1 MPLLHQTVKSLLVFS
16 LPGLLVTL
24 GLFWLMHIMLTTQ
37 TQTTKKIETPKMME
51 LMPVLQ
57 QEKGEQGK
65 AGGKPVIQPQK
76 VLSEP
81 KPTPLKKPIPKV
93 QKKVVEKPLPKE
105 VIEKPVVKE
114 MPVKPVAKIE
124 KPLDV
129 PVPAR
134 NATAVQ
140 ANALAGQTDNHPKGG
155 GVVHSNASSSAI
167 VSTGAVLLEKVDPKY
182 PRRAF
187 DRHIEGWVKVEFTIT
202 VEGTVSDPKV
212 IVAEPAEIFDDAAL
226 TAISQFR
233 FKAKTVGGAAV
244 SQRATQTI
252 QFKLTNE

>member
-1 MPLLHQTVKSLLVFS
+1 MPQLHQTVKSLFVFS
-16 LPGLLVTL
+16 LPGLFVTL
-24 GLFWLMHIMLTTQ
+24 GLFWLMHIMLITH

-57 QEKGEQGK
+57 QEKGEAK
-65 AGGKPVIQPQK
+65 APGGNPVVQPQK
-76 VLSEP
+76 ALPEP

-93 QKKVVEKPLPKE
+93 QKKVVEKLLPKE
-105 VIEKPVVKE
+105 VVEKPVVKE
-114 MPVKPVAKIE
+114 MSVKPVAKIE
-124 KPLDV
+124 KPLNV

-140 ANALAGQTDNHPKGG
+140 TNALAGQTDSHAKES
-155 GVVHSNASSSAI
+155 GVSGNNASRAAI

-182 PRRAF
+182 PRRAIV
-187 DRHIEGWVKVEFTIT
+187 RNIEGWVKVEFTVT

-212 IVAEPAEIFDDAAL
+212 IAAEPAEIFDDSAL

-233 FKAKTVGGAAV
+233 FKPKTVGGAAV
-244 SQRATQTI
+244 SQRATQTM
-252 QFKLTNE
+252 QYKLPNE